1 MFSDLEAFV
10 AEREDHFRRL
20 NDLNTCNFDPN
31 IRNEKLK
38 EEDERYKNS
47 IRKYL
52 STSISTVNEVF
63 PFSLYKVGKDM
74 DAKFHVIETKIRKGK
89 AEIYSEFMANQ
100 NLGNNLSPRKRR
112 NLEIAMQVIF
122 DYSDDIIADRAREA
136 YLNGGK

>member
-1 MFSDLEAFV
+1 MFADLEAFV
-10 AEREDHFRRL
+10 AEREEHFRRL
-20 NDLNTCNFDPN
+20 QDINTCNYEPN

-38 EEDERYKNS
+38 EEEDRYKNG

-63 PFSLYKVGKDM
+63 PFSLYKIGKDM

-89 AEIYSEFMANQ
+89 MEIYSEFMANQ
-100 NLGNNLSPRKRR
+100 NLGNSLPPRKRR
-112 NLEIAMQVIF
+112 NFEIAMQVIF
-122 DYSDDIIADRAREA
+122 DYSDDIKANSAREA